1 MLTQIVSSKAVKDK
15 ILSSFI
21 GGGVQTIILIVCLS
35 WKLRI
40 RILLK
45 NVFFSVFYD
54 RYMKIEH
61 MIRWLLFFF
70 LSIDQFQY
78 IGVRRYIKC
87 RRRLILLILLY
98 QSSSRVEAILQ
109 PYIHLCHYVKFEL
122 MIHVKLTKTKRSVNH
137 PGLSSSHRP
146 SICKRQ
152 IFDILTRLT
161 GTISSKLVKKLT

>member
-1 MLTQIVSSKAVKDK
+1 M
-15 ILSSFI
+15 F
-21 GGGVQTIILIVCLS
+21 
-35 WKLRI
+35 
-40 RILLK
+40 
-45 NVFFSVFYD
+45 FFSVFYD

-161 GTISSKLVKKLT
+161 GTISSKLVKKLTRGRWKSKLQQNVKQTNTFFNIPSHRIMAKEMPIFLKGFF